1 MLKSKRQRLEE
12 AEGEESDYERRSENE
27 KRGNSKLFDLLEGT
41 HLVVRDEKGI
51 VNISPVLAELV
62 RKMSEMK
69 NDYEGNDWLP
79 EIDIPL
85 NEINS

>member
-51 VNISPVLAELV
+51 V
-62 RKMSEMK
+62 
-69 NDYEGNDWLP
+69 
-79 EIDIPL
+79 
-85 NEINS
+85 